1 MNRSAIINVVIDERK
16 QLNQVE
22 ERTFYK
28 SNPPKYL
35 GNTATRR
42 VFRDY
47 ILSSE
52 PFQLEAYHNN

>member
-16 QLNQVE
+16 QLEQLDDVA
-22 ERTFYK
+22 FYK
-28 SNPPKYL
+28 SQPPKKL
-35 GNTATRR
+35 NNTATRR

-52 PFQLEAYHNN
+52 PFPLESSLN